1 MNFYPT
7 SFCRIAGGLILALGL
22 IVSVAQVAPVAH
34 AADPSRVPPNKQTKA
49 GLYLDAREAYELKQK
64 LGDQVLFVDV
74 RTRAEISY
82 LGMPSVADAHIPAF
96 EHPPNAAWD
105 DKSGRFK
112 MDPNP
117 DFEPELARRL
127 AARQLSKQ
135 DTVILICR
143 SGDRTSRAVNFL
155 TELGYSKVY
164 TVVDGFEGDA
174 IAEGPQAG
182 QRVLNGWKNAG
193 LPWTYKLDKNKMYL
207 PGQ

>member
-1 MNFYPT
+1 MNFY
-7 SFCRIAGGLILALGL
+7 SMKFFRIAGCVALALGL
-22 IVSVAQVAPVAH
+22 SSAVATLAH
-34 AADPSRVPPNKQTKA
+34 AVDPARVPSNKQTKA
-49 GLYLDAREAYELKQK
+49 GLYLEAREAYELKQK
-64 LGDQVLFVDV
+64 LGDKALFVDV

-105 DKSGRFK
+105 EKSGRFK
-112 MDPNP
+112 MEANA

-127 AARQLSKQ
+127 ASRQLGKQ
-135 DTVILICR
+135 DTIILICR

-164 TVVDGFEGDA
+164 TVIDGFEGDA
-174 IAEGPQAG
+174 VAEGPQAG

-193 LPWTYKLDKNKMYL
+193 LPWTYKLDKSKMYL
-207 PGQ
+207 REQ

>member
-1 MNFYPT
+1 MHSSATHLFRL
-7 SFCRIAGGLILALGL
+7 FCALTLALVIAAPG
-22 IVSVAQVAPVAH
+22 AQAV
-34 AADPSRVPPNKQTKA
+34 DPARVPPNKQTKA

-64 LGDQVLFVDV
+64 LGDKALFVDV
-74 RTRAEISY
+74 RTRAEIAY

-96 EHPPNAAWD
+96 EHPPNAGWD

-112 MDPNP
+112 MDPNA

-127 AARQLSKQ
+127 AARQLGKS
-135 DTVILICR
+135 DPVILICR

-174 IAEGPQAG
+174 VADGPQSG
-182 QRVLNGWKNAG
+182 QRVLNGWKNTG

-207 PGQ
+207 PGY

>member
-1 MNFYPT
+1 VNFYPMRFLRLVT
-7 SFCRIAGGLILALGL
+7 CLALGL
-22 IVSVAQVAPVAH
+22 SATVAQ
-34 AADPSRVPPNKQTKA
+34 AADPARVPPNKQTKA
-49 GLYLDAREAYELKQK
+49 GLYLNAREAYELKQK
-64 LGDQVLFVDV
+64 LGDKALFVDV

-82 LGMPSVADAHIPAF
+82 LGMPSVTDAHIPAF
-96 EHPPNAAWD
+96 EHPANAAWD

-112 MDPNP
+112 MEPNT

-127 AARQLSKQ
+127 ALRQLGKQ

-182 QRVLNGWKNAG
+182 QRVLNGWKNTG
-193 LPWTYKLDKNKMYL
+193 LPWTYKLDKDKMYL
-207 PGQ
+207 PRE

>member
-1 MNFYPT
+1 MNFYSMR
-7 SFCRIAGGLILALGL
+7 SFRIVGCLALALGL
-22 IVSVAQVAPVAH
+22 SAVVATAAH
-34 AADPSRVPPNKQTKA
+34 AVDPARVPSNKQTKA

-64 LGDQVLFVDV
+64 LGDKALFVDV

-82 LGMPSVADAHIPAF
+82 LGMPLVADAHIPAF

-112 MDPNP
+112 MEANP
-117 DFEPELARRL
+117 DFEPALARRL
-127 AARQLSKQ
+127 ASRQLDKQ

-164 TVVDGFEGDA
+164 TVIDGFEGDA
-174 IAEGPQAG
+174 VAEGPQAG

-193 LPWTYKLDKNKMYL
+193 LPWTYKLDKSKMYL
-207 PGQ
+207 REQ